1 MRVDELT
8 IDELK
13 VLIDYAVELK
23 IEELLGD
30 PDVDLVLRDDV
41 RDRLRRSLKQKSKD
55 SQSVPIEDVV
65 GRFTARVPSTTL

>member
-13 VLIDYAVELK
+13 ILIDYAVELK

-41 RDRLRRSLKQKSKD
+41 KDRLRRSLEQKSKD
-55 SQSVPIEDVV
+55 SPTVPIEDVV
-65 GRFTARVPSTTL
+65 NKLGLRW

>member
-30 PDVDLVLRDDV
+30 PDVDLVLREDV
-41 RDRLRRSLKQKSKD
+41 RDRLRRSLEQKSKD
-55 SQSVPIEDVV
+55 SRSVPIEDVV
-65 GRFTARVPSTTL
+65 NKLGLRW

>member
-41 RDRLRRSLKQKSKD
+41 RDRLRRSLEQKSKD
-55 SQSVPIEDVV
+55 SRSVPIEDVV
-65 GRFTARVPSTTL
+65 NKLGLRW

>member
-41 RDRLRRSLKQKSKD
+41 KDRLRRSLEQKSKD
-55 SQSVPIEDVV
+55 SPGVPIEDVV
-65 GRFTARVPSTTL
+65 NKLGLRW

>member
-23 IEELLGD
+23 IEEPLGE

-41 RDRLRRSLKQKSKD
+41 KDRLRRSLEQKSKD
-55 SQSVPIEDVV
+55 SPTVPIEDVV
-65 GRFTARVPSTTL
+65 NKLGLRW

>member
-13 VLIDYAVELK
+13 VLIDYAAELK

-41 RDRLRRSLKQKSKD
+41 RDRLRRSLEQKSKD
-55 SQSVPIEDVV
+55 SRSVPIEDVV
-65 GRFTARVPSTTL
+65 NKLGLRW

>member
-55 SQSVPIEDVV
+55 SPSVPIEDLVNKL
-65 GRFTARVPSTTL
+65 GLRW

>member
-41 RDRLRRSLKQKSKD
+41 KDRLRRSLEQKSKD
-55 SQSVPIEDVV
+55 SPTVPIEDVV
-65 GRFTARVPSTTL
+65 NKLGLRW